1 MVGVDVGGT
10 HGSSLGRRGF
20 RLAARVVGDYRS
32 GSAGPRRPGLR
43 RTGSRDPATPAAGI
57 RFLWMILLLVCSP
70 VAAQQSS
77 RRSVALCGKFPGCS
91 SWRAPPGAK
100 RGT

>member
-20 RLAARVVGDYRS
+20 RLAAQVFGDYRS

-57 RFLWMILLLVCSP
+57 RFLRMIP
-70 VAAQQSS
+70 VDDPAA
-77 RRSVALCGKFPGCS
+77 RLFARC
-91 SWRAPPGAK
+91 RAAK
-100 RGT
+100 QPS